1 MGDCKGWRSPRMYV
15 LPPFLKIL
23 SIYYFI
29 CCVLTGPLI
38 AQCKNKNQVGN
49 YAVFSLNK
57 AINKVANRSVV
68 IWQFMW
74 FLWSRMYTTVFRL
87 GKTINMTKK
96 NYGISMSVEWIGDV
110 RCSGR
115 NVSYMYLAWQP
126 KWPWPGALWRVHT
139 SLNTVSSL
147 LIDICMN
154 QTPRV
159 DPCLSYS
166 NFM

>member
-15 LPPFLKIL
+15 LPPFLNIL
-23 SIYYFI
+23 SMYYFI

-49 YAVFSLNK
+49 YAVFPLNK
-57 AINKVANRSVV
+57 AINKVANRSVG

-87 GKTINMTKK
+87 GKTIKMTKK

-110 RCSGR
+110 RCNFNLVAKIFPTCKS
-115 NVSYMYLAWQP
+115 
-126 KWPWPGALWRVHT
+126 PWPGALWTVHA

-147 LIDICMN
+147 LIDTSMN

-159 DPCLSYS
+159 DPCLSNS
-166 NFM
+166 NFV